1 MTKAPDGRPVLE
13 SDRPL
18 TISDRSKDRRLPR
31 EAAKR
36 HLVVAVTSV
45 IAICVAAL
53 AVMATKL
60 F

>member
-1 MTKAPDGRPVLE
+1 MSKASDRRPVLE
-13 SDRPL
+13 SERPL

-36 HLVVAVTSV
+36 HLAVALTSV